1 MGWGGGGGGGGDQG
15 AVPPPPPPPP
25 PPPDDSLNI
34 HECMLRTPYCFA
46 VSYTARLHVPS
57 AAHRTDIKA
66 ELYRWPSSY
75 ILLLKVQIQLIQ
87 LTYIA
92 CEKPGIVH
100 SLVLQVLKY
109 CCN

>member
-1 MGWGGGGGGGGDQG
+1 M
-15 AVPPPPPPPP
+15 P